1 MGIKEDIE
9 NGNDNANNGVHK
21 EMREPLIG
29 KNLADEE
36 DGSREQNSNKQ
47 REWMVYFTTL
57 VAVCGSFEFGC
68 CHSIVGS
75 ILTFGAMIGAITSGP
90 IADFIGRKRAKMGRE
105 KHFEIALKTLRGKDM
120 DISHDADEIKIGVGM
135 MAFQQIGGI
144 NGVCFYLSNNFESA
158 GFSASVGTIA
168 SAIIQANELALNTA
182 AILAVIGTLI
192 FPINIKGVG
201 ASLATLMNWFGA
213 WTISYTYNFL
223 MSWSSYGT
231 FVLYAVVN
239 ALGILFVTKVVPET
253 KGRTLEQ
260 IQAAIMHIETEQR
273 SKDHHP
279 LEINA
284 IT

>member
-182 AILAVIGTLI
+182 AILAVIGTL
-192 FPINIKGVG
+192 
-201 ASLATLMNWFGA
+201 
-213 WTISYTYNFL
+213 
-223 MSWSSYGT
+223 
-231 FVLYAVVN
+231 
-239 ALGILFVTKVVPET
+239 LFVGSFSAGMAAVPSVVMSEIIYLT
-253 KGRTLEQ
+253 GR
-260 IQAAIMHIETEQR
+260 
-273 SKDHHP
+273 KF
-279 LEINA
+279 
-284 IT
+284 